1 MEIRRVLRGEITG
14 FASTRSVRR
23 GEQKTAADRSSADRV
38 ELSRRWVE
46 NMEEQNAQLRALLS
60 RPAEEKKDEGGLLG
74 YMETEE
80 EKLDGLS
87 EELDVQMKCLEI
99 AMNMMKGKKV
109 PPEDEKYLME
119 HDPNGYKMAMAMKA
133 LVKEDQEECKSVLD
147 EEDKNGG
154 ASETGAAPV
163 EDSSDEGGEVAE

>member
-14 FASTRSVRR
+14 FALARSARR
-23 GEQKTAADRSSADRV
+23 GEQETTAGRFSADRV
-38 ELSRRWVE
+38 ELSRQWAA
-46 NMEEQNAQLRALLS
+46 NMEEQNARLRALLS

-87 EELDVQMKCLEI
+87 EELDIQMKCLEI

-109 PPEDEKYLME
+109 PPEDEK
-119 HDPNGYKMAMAMKA
+119 
-133 LVKEDQEECKSVLD
+133 
-147 EEDKNGG
+147 
-154 ASETGAAPV
+154 
-163 EDSSDEGGEVAE
+163 